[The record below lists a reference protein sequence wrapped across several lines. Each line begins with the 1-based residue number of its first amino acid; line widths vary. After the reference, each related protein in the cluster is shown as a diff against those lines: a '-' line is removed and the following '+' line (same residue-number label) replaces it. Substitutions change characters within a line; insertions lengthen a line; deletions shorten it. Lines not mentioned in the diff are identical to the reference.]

1 MIAACVLEIR
11 MGFLQP
17 PQKLAQI
24 QSPLSTNQSIARK
37 EKTAP
42 ERVFTSIGDFCSKLY
57 ERQTQNIQ
65 YMLGCLTLATIL
77 H

>member
-1 MIAACVLEIR
+1 MIAVRVLEIR
-11 MGFLQP
+11 IGLGLLQP
-17 PQKLAQI
+17 PQNLAQI
-24 QSPLSTNQSIARK
+24 QSPLSTNQPIARK

-42 ERVFTSIGDFCSKLY
+42 ERVFGDFCSKLY